1 MQNLLKRISEFQEA
15 SAYHFTYTQRTLE
28 AGGEV
33 AQIREEGTVDYRS
46 GTIESTVYAVDG
58 ELVDEQMRYRVERQT
73 KYATMAGSGENA
85 EMPYFGLGMEAPGL
99 LLSLYMAR
107 EIEMDGNALNGVL
120 SLENPARPLADDD
133 YDSIRQSVAS
143 LFVQGNGFP
152 PQFNVEIGAHKA
164 TVEVIQS
171 PGSQHHQD
179 IRSGVI
185 SSLELVAI

>member
-1 MQNLLKRISEFQEA
+1 
-15 SAYHFTYTQRTLE
+15 
-28 AGGEV
+28 
-33 AQIREEGTVDYRS
+33 
-46 GTIESTVYAVDG
+46 
-58 ELVDEQMRYRVERQT
+58 
-73 KYATMAGSGENA
+73 
-85 EMPYFGLGMEAPGL
+85 MEAPGL

>member
-1 MQNLLKRISEFQEA
+1 MPV
-15 SAYHFTYTQRTLE
+15 
-28 AGGEV
+28 GEV

-73 KYATMAGSGENA
+73 KYATMAGSEENA
-85 EMPYFGLGMEAPGL
+85 EMPYFGFGMEAPGL

-107 EIEMDGNALNGVL
+107 EIEMDDDALDGVL
-120 SLENPARPLADDD
+120 SLENPARPLVDDD
-133 YDSIRQSVAS
+133 HDSIRQSVAS

-152 PQFNVEIGAHKA
+152 PRFNVKIGAHKA

-171 PGSQHHQD
+171 PGNQHHQD

-185 SSLELVAI
+185 STLELDAI